1 MADLE
6 NSSNIY
12 ADLAQSSYI
21 GRPNPLPYES
31 LLKKERDKLDN
42 NEPVPFNFSEAKN
55 AHGYDIVNT
64 GS

>member
-31 LLKKERDKLDN
+31 LLKK
-42 NEPVPFNFSEAKN
+42 KN
-55 AHGYDIVNT
+55 VISWTTMNQFHLIFQKPKMRMEMIL
-64 GS
+64 